1 MIDRGNTMIK
11 RQINNQPR
19 RIYRHRY
26 LQSSQRHYEKHI
38 TIKEESLYKPLL
50 VMFLVFLFAMV
61 VIFPNSIF
69 DNIVPAFMVFMRR
82 LVGWMSLSAVATLLV
97 LPVSFFDLE
106 LLRVFGDTVNYSTWF
121 VIFTVGFAVFSDTLF
136 AYIGYRFTKQLS
148 KLFAQKVK
156 KTDVEKSNLRLR
168 KYGNIGM
175 FFFAS
180 TPLPFT
186 LAIYTAGAVRLNKK
200 GFLIAVAAGRL
211 VKYGAFALFLRLFD
225 INLAEFGRNLF
236 TMIFG

>member
-1 MIDRGNTMIK
+1 MIK
-11 RQINNQPR
+11 RQISNQPR

-26 LQSSQRHYEKHI
+26 LQTTKRHYEKHI

-50 VMFLVFLFAMV
+50 VTFLIFLFMMV

-69 DNIVPAFMVFMRR
+69 DNIVPEFMIFMRR

-97 LPVSFFDLE
+97 LPVSVFDIE
-106 LLRVFGDTVNYSTWF
+106 LLRIFGDTVNFSTGF
-121 VIFTVGFAVFSDTLF
+121 VLFAIGFAVFSDTLF
-136 AYIGYRFTKQLS
+136 ALIGYRFTKQLS
-148 KLFAQKVK
+148 KMFTKKVK
-156 KTDVEKSNLRLR
+156 KTDVEKSNQRLR

-186 LAIYTAGAVRLNKK
+186 LAIYTAGAVRLNIK
-200 GFLIAVAAGRL
+200 GFLIAVASGRL
-211 VKYGAFALFLRLFD
+211 VKYGAFALFLRLFN
-225 INLAEFGRNLF
+225 INLIEFGRNLF
-236 TMIFG
+236 TTIFG

>member
-1 MIDRGNTMIK
+1 MIK
-11 RQINNQPR
+11 KQMSNQSR

-50 VMFLVFLFAMV
+50 VTFLIFLFMMV

-69 DNIVPAFMVFMRR
+69 DNMVPEFMVFMRR

-106 LLRVFGDTVNYSTWF
+106 LLRVFGDTANYSTWF
-121 VIFTVGFAVFSDTLF
+121 VMFAVGFAVLSDTLF
-136 AYIGYRFTKQLS
+136 AYVGYRFTKQLS

-156 KTDVEKSNLRLR
+156 KTDVEKSNH
-168 KYGNIGM
+168 K
-175 FFFAS
+175 
-180 TPLPFT
+180 
-186 LAIYTAGAVRLNKK
+186 VKK
-200 GFLIAVAAGRL
+200 IWQYWYVFLCFNTIAFHTCHLYSRSS
-211 VKYGAFALFLRLFD
+211 
-225 INLAEFGRNLF
+225 E
-236 TMIFG
+236 TEH

>member
-1 MIDRGNTMIK
+1 MIK
-11 RQINNQPR
+11 KQMSNQPR
-19 RIYRHRY
+19 RVYRHRY
-26 LQSSQRHYEKHI
+26 LQSSQRHHEKHI

-50 VMFLVFLFAMV
+50 VTFLVFLFAMI

-69 DNIVPAFMVFMRR
+69 DNIVPEFMIFMRR

-106 LLRVFGDTVNYSTWF
+106 LLRIFGDTANFDTWF
-121 VIFTVGFAVFSDTLF
+121 VMFAVGFAVFSDTLF
-136 AYIGYRFTKQLS
+136 AFIGYRFTKQLS

-156 KTDVEKSNLRLR
+156 KTDVEKSNQRLR

-186 LAIYTAGAVRLNKK
+186 LAIYTAGAVRLNLR
-200 GFLIAVAAGRL
+200 GFLIAVASGRF
-211 VKYGAFALFLRLFD
+211 VKYAAFALFLRLFD
-225 INLAEFGRNLF
+225 INLVEFGRNLF
-236 TMIFG
+236 TTIFG